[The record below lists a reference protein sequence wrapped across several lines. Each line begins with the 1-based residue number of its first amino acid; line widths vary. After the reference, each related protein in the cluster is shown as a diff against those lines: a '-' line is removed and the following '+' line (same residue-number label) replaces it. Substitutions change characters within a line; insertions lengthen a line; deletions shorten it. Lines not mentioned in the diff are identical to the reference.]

1 MYPLGLTLDQAIMPS
16 FQNTFII
23 AIASFLSLSVDA
35 VTELTF
41 ATSRR
46 SLLATLTAS
55 YKVSIKYVDDA
66 SLAALKS
73 ALSGPAAAAAVTT
86 AIKSLGPSYAT
97 VVVSPAVVA
106 TVTVTPVSSPEAS
119 AAACFA
125 GTEQVTLESGAVKA
139 LADVRV
145 GDRVLSVNG
154 KGEAVYSDV
163 VYLPHGANIHPSTF
177 AQIGTESGLD
187 LKMTMNHILPA
198 GACVLPS
205 LPLVAAASIAVGDCV
220 QTVSGREHVVSVGK
234 VEARGIYTIIAIEEL
249 IVVNGIV
256 ATPFGGVN
264 PTLANVYYNLHRL
277 AYSGC
282 SASFKSVNGWMRGA
296 MELVW
301 TVLAALSS

>member
-1 MYPLGLTLDQAIMPS
+1 M
-16 FQNTFII
+16 
-23 AIASFLSLSVDA
+23 DA

-41 ATSRR
+41 ASNRR
-46 SLLATLTAS
+46 SMLASVTAS
-55 YKVSIKYVDDA
+55 YKVSTKFVDDA
-66 SLAALKS
+66 SLAALKTT
-73 ALSGPAAAAAVTT
+73 LSSTATAAAVTA
-86 AIKSLGPSYAT
+86 AIKSLGPSYST
-97 VVVSPAVVA
+97 VVVSPAGVAA
-106 TVTVTPVSSPEAS
+106 TVTPASSSEAS

-139 LADVRV
+139 LVDVRV
-145 GDRVLSVNG
+145 GDRVLSVNRQ
-154 KGEAVYSDV
+154 GEAVYSDV
-163 VYLPHGANIHPSTF
+163 VYLPHGANNHPATF

-198 GACVLPS
+198 GACALPS
-205 LPLVAAASIAVGDCV
+205 LPLVAVASIAVGDCV
-220 QTVSGREHVVSVGK
+220 QTVSGRELVVSVGK
-234 VEARGIYTIIAIEEL
+234 VEAHGIYTIIAMEEL
-249 IVVNGIV
+249 LVVNGIV